1 MTGIFKKL
9 YQDPLAKFSIWG
21 LAILLV
27 CAFTSPFWMSPTPYV
42 VHYDGTYHLPMFQ
55 TTNPKDIGLD
65 DPFVDYANPK
75 VRKHIEKSGWLI
87 APPFRFD
94 TQTIDWSDSS
104 ALPAPPSWQHPLGTL
119 EDGRDTMAVLLAG
132 VRVSVVFGLLLT
144 VVSCLIGLVVGLV
157 QGYYGGWVDLVG
169 QRVLEVWS
177 SIPVL
182 YIMIIF
188 ASIAAQSIVALFFIL
203 VLFQWQGLV
212 GVVRAETFRTRTQD
226 YVLAAVMMGV
236 SHATIIRRH
245 VLPNSTVAALSM
257 MPFNLAMSI
266 TVLSSLNFL
275 GVGLPPY
282 QATLGAILAQAYR
295 NLGATSL
302 VVTSLVTM
310 GGLLTMFVLVG
321 TALRR
326 VLDPRY
332 AG

>member
-1 MTGIFKKL
+1 MTGVLKKL

-21 LAILLV
+21 LAILLS

-42 VHYDGTYHLPMFQ
+42 VHHDGAYYLPMIK
-55 TTNPKDIGLD
+55 TINPIDIGLD
-65 DPFVDYANPK
+65 EPFVDYADPK
-75 VRKHIEKSGWLI
+75 VRSHINASGWLI

-94 TQTIDWSDSS
+94 TQTVDWSDDT
-104 ALPAPPSWQHPLGTL
+104 ALPSPPSWQHPLGTL

-132 VRVSVVFGLLLT
+132 VRVSVVFGVLLT
-144 VVSCLIGLVVGLV
+144 IVSCMVGLVVGLM
-157 QGYYGGWVDLVG
+157 QGYYCGWVDLIG

-177 SIPVL
+177 SMPLL

-188 ASIAAQSIVALFFIL
+188 ASIVSRSIVALFFIL

-212 GVVRAETFRTRTQD
+212 GVVRAETLRTRNKD

-266 TVLSSLNFL
+266 TILSSLNFL

-282 QATLGAILAQAYR
+282 QATLGAVLAQAYR

-302 VVTSLVTM
+302 VFTSLITM
-310 GGLLTMFVLVG
+310 GSLLTMFVLLG

-332 AG
+332 AR